1 MCKHQES
8 YLCSVPSFV
17 VVAHKNAKQVLRSCR
32 NFSYNWKRS
41 FLEMLL
47 ELFRSRAVAT
57 AAIIFIFVHHQK
69 SEKKMRRN
77 LRRKRKLKKL
87 RENEEKKTTKKK
99 VSFAVFY
106 KAKCYLLCRSF
117 HKFFICNRRRV
128 DVASNLK
135 RYETQHKY
143 YKTKLHNVLWILNSS
158 CTQKLVPLPLPLVSF
173 IYCIVPFELEDCFT
187 TDKMECEMACL
198 CQTWQ
203 KAFSF

>member
-1 MCKHQES
+1 MQKFFLQLKAFFLGNVAWVVS
-8 YLCSVPSFV
+8 FSSSSNSSNNFYFCSSSEKRE
-17 VVAHKNAKQVLRSCR
+17 KNATKFETKAQVEKI
-32 NFSYNWKRS
+32 KR
-41 FLEMLL
+41 EW
-47 ELFRSRAVAT
+47 R
-57 AAIIFIFVHHQK
+57 
-69 SEKKMRRN
+69 KKDN
-77 LRRKRKLKKL
+77 
-87 RENEEKKTTKKK
+87 KKK

-106 KAKCYLLCRSF
+106 KTKCYLLCRSF